1 MKVTPRRALLVVVPL
16 LVAVVGWGW
25 WRGAERVRETRREL
39 ARLEARRQV
48 LDGERRRLAR
58 DVEALRREREAKV
71 RAAREALDVSAPGE
85 VLVVSAPAHPGDRG
99 PGTGDRGKR
108 N

>member
-1 MKVTPRRALLVVVPL
+1 MKVTSRRALLVAVPFL
-16 LVAVVGWGW
+16 AAAVVWGW

-39 ARLEARRQV
+39 AQLELRRQA

-71 RAAREALDVSAPGE
+71 RAAREALDVSAAGE
-85 VLVVSAPAHPGDRG
+85 VLVVLPPPTPGTGDRG
-99 PGTGDRGKR
+99 PGTERGR
-108 N
+108 